1 MLEKLRKTANGFS
14 LTLFEHIMKYFG
26 NNEKGNCMENR
37 EKVNQ
42 MLWKAWFGI
51 FLLITGLC
59 ITIACGKK
67 ETDEEKKTPV
77 SFLICEQKKL
87 PDELLELIEEKKAS
101 PFQLT
106 FQNSAHLYIVVGY
119 GQQPRGE
126 YVVAVRE
133 LYETEKGIYAD
144 TTLVSLSYVKDRKTG
159 EPSTYP
165 YVVLKCEKS
174 EKPVF
179 FL

>member
-1 MLEKLRKTANGFS
+1 MKNG
-14 LTLFEHIMKYFG
+14 
-26 NNEKGNCMENR
+26 

-42 MLWKAWFGI
+42 FLGKVELGI
-51 FLLITGLC
+51 FLLITSLC
-59 ITIACGKK
+59 FMVSCGKK
-67 ETDEEKKTPV
+67 EEEMEQKTSV
-77 SFLICEQKKL
+77 SFFICEEEKL
-87 PDELLELIEEKKAS
+87 PDELLKLIEEKKAS

-126 YVVAVRE
+126 YVAAVRE

-144 TTLVSLSYVKDRKTG
+144 TTLISISYIKDEKAG

-165 YVVLKCEKS
+165 YVVLKCEKT